1 MKEKWLSYYKHMYD
15 LSEIL
20 MSLFALSLDLESDYF
35 VNSLKGGNSSLR
47 SVYYPNVRM
56 DHDETVEHKEF
67 VRSGEHTDW
76 GCLTIL
82 KPDANIGGTKTLTPF
97 LHPFLHQNIK
107 RKNKISSSFPNHLPL
122 VYKGLQIKTIDNTWM
137 EIPFVPNGFVV
148 NLGDLF
154 PRWTNDQWK
163 ATPHKV
169 ILPPDFFFKE
179 NNSRMTMPYFALVNP
194 NTLIRCV
201 PSCRCKGAGHDD
213 DEKYL
218 PILAGE
224 FFKFHEKYSVYQ

>member
-82 KPDANIGGTKTLTPF
+82 KPDANIG
-97 LHPFLHQNIK
+97 
-107 RKNKISSSFPNHLPL
+107 
-122 VYKGLQIKTIDNTWM
+122 GLQIKTIDNTWM